1 MKQAARTLSINKF
14 INYAIVLICDLYDF
28 LQLVTWTLFSLITG
42 FLSKLI
48 TMFSRNIILIVHSNC
63 SRSESE
69 NGSVSSGM
77 RRDATG
83 ISDYVK
89 LRGYSS

>member
-14 INYAIVLICDLYDF
+14 INYAIVLICDF
-28 LQLVTWTLFSLITG
+28 LKLVTWTLFSLLTG

-48 TMFSRNIILIVHSNC
+48 TMFSRNIMLIVHSNC
-63 SRSESE
+63 SRSEPE
-69 NGSVSSGM
+69 NGSVSSGT